1 MFRNFGLVEQA
12 QSNVKAELVAQDLA
26 FVSVSIPKKNMEISL
41 LTPHQRYNAFL

>member
-26 FVSVSIPKKNMEISL
+26 FVSVSIPKKSMEISL